1 MAIVVGREEKG
12 DGTGFKS
19 ERLTMLA
26 SPLLMQDLFWIH
38 FWSSQVISLAAA
50 LSMNYSL
57 KSIAD
62 ISLAFFSSNHYW
74 HMPDDPFTNSFLDL
88 LNDLKS

>member
-12 DGTGFKS
+12 DGIGIKS

-62 ISLAFFSSNHYW
+62 ISLTFSSSNHYW
-74 HMPDDPFTNSFLDL
+74 QVLDDPFTIDL